1 MVIPPSWFPNLPG
14 YSKPPLSSWVG
25 NFSRPGPKHL
35 PGQQP
40 QSLQIAA
47 CIPRDV
53 GLGPARLGRGP
64 TQVSWF
70 ATRMLGC
77 MVNRSIAVKLGDGV
91 KRQLMFQGPL
101 LYGPLTQCGNSI
113 YHSENSIYHSDF
125 SHRDRTI
132 SPWNGRTHTHICICT
147 CTCISISICICIRIS
162 ISTSISICICGTHTL
177 YIYHVI
183 WRVVLRWKGT
193 VSKMMVYGEGRCVGY
208 AGAVRWVRWVGWV
221 RSVGHGGT
229 VRWVRWCG
237 TVGTVGTVGLQGYDG
252 YGTVG
257 PYTVPPYQDS
267 LPTVPY
273 SQCHMYTCAESS
285 ENMLFIALDMR

>member
-147 CTCISISICICIRIS
+147 RTCISICICIRIS

-177 YIYHVI
+177 YIYI
-183 WRVVLRWKGT
+183 SCNLESSAPLEGYGFKNDGIRWR
-193 VSKMMVYGEGRCVGY
+193 
-208 AGAVRWVRWVGWV
+208 A
-221 RSVGHGGT
+221 

-237 TVGTVGTVGLQGYDG
+237 TVGTVGRVGTVRWARW

-257 PYTVPPYQDS
+257 AVVRYGRYGWYGGSTGVRWVRYGGSIHRTTVPR
-267 LPTVPY
+267 LLT
-273 SQCHMYTCAESS
+273 HRT
-285 ENMLFIALDMR
+285 I